1 MSKRASKH
9 PDPTPEPDAQRVAHA
24 ATGVVAA
31 AEAALRDL
39 EAQRAELLLRA
50 AEHDAERKRIA
61 FAAFSMS
68 DAEASR
74 RLSDMRDEAVRHDHE
89 LRDLDDAVTTA
100 KERVADAQA
109 ALERV
114 LDMHRQQDIAGEL
127 QKLVGIAKRLDEA
140 LSAFLAASRE
150 MIDVT
155 ASLQRLGRTHPN
167 GEQINVLGWRALS
180 TVLASSMWSN
190 RFERLQPSARTSFTE
205 LATKWAAQAS
215 PGAHQPTDEVAA

>member
-1 MSKRASKH
+1 MRFETMSNKRNNHRDAA
-9 PDPTPEPDAQRVAHA
+9 PAPERAVQA

-39 EAQRAELLLRA
+39 QAQRAALIERA

-109 ALERV
+109 ALERIRESQ
-114 LDMHRQQDIAGEL
+114 RQQDIAGEL
-127 QKLVGIAKRLDEA
+127 AKLVGTAKRLDDA
-140 LSAFLAASRE
+140 LAAFLAASRDT
-150 MIDVT
+150 IDVT
-155 ASLQRLGRTHPN
+155 DSLQRLGHAHPN
-167 GEQINVLGWRALS
+167 RDQINVGGAGRA
-180 TVLASSMWSN
+180 TN
-190 RFERLQPSARTSFTE
+190 R
-205 LATKWAAQAS
+205 
-215 PGAHQPTDEVAA
+215 